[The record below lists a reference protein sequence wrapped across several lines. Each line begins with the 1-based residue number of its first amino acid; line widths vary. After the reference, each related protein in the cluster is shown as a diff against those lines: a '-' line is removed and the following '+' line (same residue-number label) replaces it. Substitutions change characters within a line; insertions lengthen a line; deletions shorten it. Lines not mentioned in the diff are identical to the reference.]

1 MITSDDSRLGWAAA
15 VVLAYLLFCTWTWW
29 RRRKQHAEAV
39 AIGGAAPMLLV
50 YASQTGF
57 AEELARRSASLL
69 QAAGRSV
76 RLLSIEQLDAPLL
89 ASARQALFVLS
100 TTGEGDAPDAAAGF
114 LRKVMAKPQALPDL
128 RYGLLALGDSS
139 YKQFCGFGRQVDA
152 WLRQSQAAP
161 LFEAIEVDNGHDA
174 ALQAWLRQLQRFG
187 AVAEGW
193 KAPGYRRWQ
202 LQGREWLNPGS
213 PGGPA
218 YHIFLSPP
226 DDSENG
232 QWQAGDIV
240 EILPG
245 IAEDVASP
253 PEGQQHREYSIAS
266 LPADGGIALLVR
278 RMDHPDGRLGLGSG
292 WLTQIAE
299 IGGGIALRIRS
310 NSGFHPPEGKY
321 PLILIG
327 NGTGLAGLLAH
338 LKARR
343 LAGHNRNWLIFG
355 ERTAAHDF
363 FFRQQI
369 EAWHAEGS
377 IEKLDLAFSRDQ
389 AERRYVQHCLREQ
402 AASLRQWVAE
412 GASIYVCGSRHGMA
426 GDVEAALV
434 DVLGAEAVQVL
445 RERGRYRRDVY

>member
-1 MITSDDSRLGWAAA
+1 MMTSDAGRLGWAAA
-15 VVLAYLLFCTWTWW
+15 IALVYVLFCAWTW
-29 RRRKQHAEAV
+29 RRRHNRHGEA
-39 AIGGAAPMLLV
+39 AATDGAAPMLLV

-69 QAAGRSV
+69 QAAGRAV
-76 RLLSIEQLDAPLL
+76 RVLSIEQLDAPLL
-89 ASARQALFVLS
+89 ASAGQALFVLS

-114 LRKVMAKPQALPDL
+114 LRKTMAQPQALPDL

-152 WLRQSQAAP
+152 WLRQSGAVA
-161 LFEAIEVDNGHDA
+161 LFDAIEVDNGDDA
-174 ALQAWLRQLQRFG
+174 ALQAWQRQLQQFG
-187 AVAEGW
+187 AAAEGW
-193 KAPGYRRWQ
+193 QAPGYRRWR
-202 LQGREWLNPGS
+202 LQSRVWLNPGS

-218 YHIFLSPP
+218 YHVFLSPP
-226 DDSENG
+226 DGVADW
-232 QWQAGDIV
+232 QWQAGDIA

-245 IAEDVASP
+245 LGEDTQTP
-253 PEGQQHREYSIAS
+253 PAGLAHREYSIAS

-292 WLTQIAE
+292 WLTQTAQ
-299 IGGGIALRIRS
+299 IGDGIALRIRS
-310 NSGFHPPEGKY
+310 NSGFHPPQDDL

-343 LAGHNRNWLIFG
+343 LAGRTRNWLIFG

-369 EAWHAEGS
+369 ESWCADGS
-377 IEKLDLAFSRDQ
+377 LERLDLAFSRDQ
-389 AERRYVQHCLREQ
+389 PARLYVQHCLRAQ
-402 AASLRQWVAE
+402 AALLQQWVAA
-412 GASIYVCGSRHGMA
+412 GAAIYVCGSLHGMA

-434 DVLGAEAVQVL
+434 DVLGAESVQAL
-445 RERGRYRRDVY
+445 REQGRYRRDVY